1 MQPQGSRCHTSNASL
16 TETPEGDLVFP
27 TGFLWGISTSAHQ
40 VEGNT
45 HNQWS
50 AWEAAGRIKS
60 GDSCGLACDWWRNAE
75 RDFDTAADMGLN
87 ALRLSVEWS
96 RIEPRPGEWDQQA
109 LQRYRAMLIGLRER
123 GIRPMISLHHFT
135 HPVWFEEMGGFL
147 APNAGAVFERFAKA
161 VVSDLGDLCSD
172 WITFNEPNVY
182 CAMAYVLGEFPPGR
196 KGEVATAIRALGAI
210 ALAHARAYRAIHE
223 LQPDA
228 CVGWAHNYLV
238 FKAARTAA
246 DALVAWLQN
255 ELFNQSFVR
264 IIKRGKAGFPLNLV
278 TGDVS
283 AARGTCDFVG
293 LNVYSRFHVAFDL
306 ANAQQFCGRMF
317 VPEDVPQGDSGVQ
330 MAYGEAYPQVIPAA
344 IRIVASLNVPIYI
357 LENGVP
363 DAADR
368 IRPWLLV
375 NALKELHGA
384 IEAGADVRGYF
395 HWSLTDNFEWSEG
408 WKLRFGL
415 VALDPATQERTM
427 RNSGRMYERI
437 AKGNALPADLLA
449 TYACPM
455 P

>member
-1 MQPQGSRCHTSNASL
+1 MQPAGSCQTSTARV
-16 TETPEGDLVFP
+16 TETSEGDLVFP
-27 TGFLWGISTSAHQ
+27 AGFLWGVSTSAHQ

-60 GDSCGLACDWWRNAE
+60 GEGCGLACDWWRNAE
-75 RDFDTAADMGLN
+75 RDFDIAADMGLN

-96 RIEPRPGEWDQQA
+96 RIEPRPGEWDRQA
-109 LQRYRAMLIGLRER
+109 LARYRSMLTGLRAR

-147 APNAGAVFERFAKA
+147 APDAGAFFERFARV
-161 VVSDLGDLCSD
+161 VVSDLGGFCSD
-172 WITFNEPNVY
+172 WVTFNEPNVY

-196 KGEVATAIRALGAI
+196 KGEVVTAIRALAAI

-223 LQPDA
+223 LQPNA

-238 FKAARTAA
+238 FKAARSSA
-246 DALVAWLQN
+246 DALVAWLQD
-255 ELFNQSFVR
+255 ELFNQSFTR
-264 IIKRGKAGFPLNLV
+264 IIERGKAAFPLNLF
-278 TGDVS
+278 TGNLH
-283 AARGTCDFVG
+283 AARRTCDFVG

-317 VPEDVPQGDSGVQ
+317 VPDDLPQGDSGVE
-330 MAYGEAYPQVIPAA
+330 MAYGEAYPQAIPAA
-344 IRIVASLNVPIYI
+344 IRSVASLNVPIYI

-375 NALKELHGA
+375 SALKELHSA
-384 IEAGADVRGYF
+384 IRAGAEVRGYF
-395 HWSLTDNFEWSEG
+395 HWSLIDNFEWSEG

-415 VALDPATQERTM
+415 VALDPVTQQRTI
-427 RNSGRMYERI
+427 RNSGRIYERI
-437 AKGNALPADLLA
+437 SKGNALPADLLA
-449 TYACPM
+449 LYACPR